1 MSRITTVPYEGPI
14 GPASQPYT
22 AARHQDGKFVLL
34 RPVEVNL
41 TKAFCLT
48 IGGSYLYGG
57 AKQFVFDGVSI
68 PRPLWSIVGTELG
81 GRCRLAGLVHDYLYQ
96 HCGVVRVHDAFAD
109 ELRTIWLPRKR
120 CDQIFYDHLSRAGMP
135 RFRAWL
141 MYQAV
146 RNPLGGGLAWRSHAK
161 RIAAAA

>member
-1 MSRITTVPYEGPI
+1 MSGITTVPYKGPI

-34 RPVEVNL
+34 KPVEVNL
-41 TKAFCLT
+41 TPTTSFVIEGL
-48 IGGSYLYGG
+48 YLYGG

-81 GRCRLAGLVHDYLYQ
+81 GRCRLAGLVHDFLYQ
-96 HCGVVRVHDAFAD
+96 HCGKTWILHGETRAYFTWFS
-109 ELRTIWLPRKR
+109 RRQ
-120 CDQIFYDHLSRAGMP
+120 CDQIFYDLLLRAGMP

-141 MYQAV
+141 MYRAV
-146 RNPLGGGLAWRSHAK
+146 RGIGGRLAWKNHAK
-161 RIAAAA
+161 RITKAK